1 MPSTKTKKLAVTLLL
16 GVCAASV
23 MPAHAELA
31 ASGEPPAARQ
41 SWKAVTVAEGV
52 RQPWGIAWLGDGRA
66 LVTSKEGSLHIL
78 NGQKFDEVALQ
89 GMPAVFTGGQ
99 GGLLDIVLH
108 PQDMAKP
115 NPRVYMTV
123 STGTNEANRTTL
135 VQGVFDGK
143 QVTGIKTLFKVGTDK
158 SGGQHFGS
166 RLLWLPDGTLL
177 MSVADGG
184 NPPLRIGDRLAREQA
199 QNPATHL
206 GSILRLTDDGKPAPG
221 NPLAAKGAL
230 PEIWS
235 MGHRN
240 VQGLALD
247 PQSGRVW
254 ATEHGPYGGDELN
267 LVVAGGNYGW
277 PLQGYGADYKTHEPV
292 GKHEVAG
299 MINPSVAW
307 VPSPAPS
314 GLAFYTGD
322 KVPAWRGSVFSGGL
336 AAKDIRRVALDA
348 SGKVTG
354 QDRLAI
360 GARVRDV
367 KQGPDGYLYALTDES
382 NGRLLRIVAD

>member
-1 MPSTKTKKLAVTLLL
+1 MFQLRRTSILLAWAL
-16 GVCAASV
+16 AAA
-23 MPAHAELA
+23 PAAHAELQA
-31 ASGEPPAARQ
+31 TGEPPAARQ
-41 SWKAVTVAEGV
+41 AWKAETVAEGV
-52 RQPWGIAWLGDGRA
+52 RQPWGIAWLGEGRA
-66 LVTSKEGSLHIL
+66 LVTSKLGSLHL
-78 NGQKFDEVALQ
+78 LSGNKFEDVALE
-89 GMPAVFTGGQ
+89 GMPKVFTGGQ

-108 PQDMAKP
+108 PQDAGKAQQ
-115 NPRVYMTV
+115 RVYMTV
-123 STGTNEANRTTL
+123 STGTNDANRTTL
-135 VQGVFDGK
+135 VRGVFDGK
-143 QVTGIKTLFKVGTDK
+143 KVTGIETLFKVATDK

-166 RLLWLPDGTLL
+166 RLLWLPDGSLL

-206 GSILRLTDDGKPAPG
+206 GSILRLTDEGKPAPG

-240 VQGLALD
+240 IQGLARD
-247 PQSGRVW
+247 PVSGRIW
-254 ATEHGPYGGDELN
+254 AIEHGPYGGDELN

-314 GLAFYTGD
+314 GLAVYSGD
-322 KVPAWRGSVFSGGL
+322 KIPAWRGSVFSGGL

-348 SGKVTG
+348 AGQVTG

-360 GARVRDV
+360 GERVRDV

-382 NGRLLRIVAD
+382 NGKLLRIVAQ

>member
-1 MPSTKTKKLAVTLLL
+1 MSHFRSVRATAIAAAMLALSL
-16 GVCAASV
+16 
-23 MPAHAELA
+23 PAHAELA
-31 ASGEPPAARQ
+31 ATGEPPAAKQAWR
-41 SWKAVTVAEGV
+41 AVTVAEGV

-66 LVTSKEGSLHIL
+66 LVTSKQGTLHIL
-78 NGQKFDEVALQ
+78 NGQKFDEVALE
-89 GMPAVFTGGQ
+89 GMPKVFTGGQ
-99 GGLLDIVLH
+99 GGLLDIALH
-108 PQDMAKP
+108 PQDANKP

-123 STGTNEANRTTL
+123 ATGTSEANRTTL

-143 QVTGIKTLFKVGTDK
+143 KVTGIKTLFQVSTDK

-199 QNPATHL
+199 QNLATHQ
-206 GSILRLTDDGKPAPG
+206 GSILRLTEEGKPAPG

-240 VQGLALD
+240 IQGLARD
-247 PQSGRVW
+247 PVSGRIW

-267 LVVAGGNYGW
+267 LVAAGGNYGW
-277 PLQGYGADYKTHEPV
+277 PLQSYGADYKTHEPV

-314 GLAFYTGD
+314 GLAVYSGD
-322 KVPAWRGSVFSGGL
+322 KIPAWRGSVFSGGL
-336 AAKDIRRVALDA
+336 AAKDIRRVVVNAA
-348 SGKVTG
+348 GQVTG

-360 GARVRDV
+360 GERVRDV
-367 KQGPDGYLYALTDES
+367 RQGPDGYLYALTDES
-382 NGRLLRIVAD
+382 NGKLLRIVAQ

>member
-1 MPSTKTKKLAVTLLL
+1 MSHFRSLRTPALA
-16 GVCAASV
+16 AAMLALSLS
-23 MPAHAELA
+23 ARAELA
-31 ASGEPPAARQ
+31 ATGEPPAAKQAWR
-41 SWKAVTVAEGV
+41 AVTVADGV

-66 LVTSKEGSLHIL
+66 LVTSKQGSLHIL
-78 NGQKFDEVALQ
+78 NGQKFDEVALE

-108 PQDMAKP
+108 PQDAAKP

-143 QVTGIKTLFKVGTDK
+143 KVTDIKTLFKVSTDK

-184 NPPLRIGDRLAREQA
+184 NPPLRVKDRLAREQA

-206 GSILRLTDDGKPAPG
+206 GSILRLTDEGKPAPG

-240 VQGLALD
+240 VQGLARD
-247 PQSGRVW
+247 PVSGRIW

-277 PLQGYGADYKTHEPV
+277 PLQTYGADYQTHEPV

-314 GLAFYTGD
+314 GLAVYSGD
-322 KVPAWRGSVFSGGL
+322 KIPSWRGSVFSGGL
-336 AAKDIRRVALDA
+336 AAKDIRRVAVDA
-348 SGKVTG
+348 AGQVTG

-367 KQGPDGYLYALTDES
+367 KQGPDGYLYALTDED
-382 NGRLLRIVAD
+382 NGRLLRIVAQ

>member
-1 MPSTKTKKLAVTLLL
+1 MPHRRHPLRSTAVAAALLLL
-16 GVCAASV
+16 GLPA
-23 MPAHAELA
+23 AHAELA
-31 ASGEPPAARQ
+31 ATGEPPAAKQ
-41 SWKAVTVAEGV
+41 AWKAVTVAEGV
-52 RQPWGIAWLGDGRA
+52 RQPWGIAWLGEGRA
-66 LVTSKEGSLHIL
+66 LVTSKQGTLHLL
-78 NGQKFDEVALQ
+78 NGKKFEDVALE
-89 GMPAVFTGGQ
+89 GMPKVFAGGQ
-99 GGLLDIVLH
+99 GGLLDIVIH
-108 PQDMAKP
+108 PQDAAKP

-123 STGTNEANRTTL
+123 STGTNDANRTTL
-135 VQGVFDGK
+135 VRGVFDGK
-143 QVTGIKTLFKVGTDK
+143 KVTGIQTLFKVAMDK

-199 QNPATHL
+199 QNLATHQ
-206 GSILRLTDDGKPAPG
+206 GSILRLTDEGKPAPG

-235 MGHRN
+235 FGHRN

-247 PQSGRVW
+247 PVSGRVW

-277 PLQGYGADYKTHEPV
+277 PLQSYGADYKTHEPV

-299 MINPSVAW
+299 MLNPSVAW

-314 GLAFYTGD
+314 GLAVYTGD
-322 KVPAWRGSVFSGGL
+322 KIPAWRGSVFSGGL
-336 AAKDIRRVALDA
+336 AAKDIRRIAVDA

-354 QDRLAI
+354 QDRLDI

-367 KQGPDGYLYALTDES
+367 RQGPDGYLYALTDED
-382 NGRLLRIVAD
+382 NGRLLRIEAQ

>member
-1 MPSTKTKKLAVTLLL
+1 MFQLRRTSILLAWALTAAPSAW
-16 GVCAASV
+16 
-23 MPAHAELA
+23 AELQA
-31 ASGEPPAARQ
+31 TGEPPAVKQ
-41 SWKAVTVAEGV
+41 GWKAETLAQGV
-52 RQPWGIAWLGDGRA
+52 RQPWGIAWLGEGRA
-66 LVTSKEGSLHIL
+66 LVTSKQGTLHLL
-78 NGQKFDEVALQ
+78 NGKKFEDVALE
-89 GMPAVFTGGQ
+89 GMPKVFTGGQ
-99 GGLLDIVLH
+99 GGLLDIVIH
-108 PQDMAKP
+108 PQDTGKP

-135 VQGVFDGK
+135 VRGVFDGK
-143 QVTGIKTLFKVGTDK
+143 KVTGIQTLFKVATDK

-199 QNPATHL
+199 QNMATHQ
-206 GSILRLTDDGKPAPG
+206 GSILRLTEEGKPAPG

-235 MGHRN
+235 VGHRN

-247 PQSGRVW
+247 PVSGRVW

-277 PLQGYGADYKTHEPV
+277 PLQSYGADYKTHEPV
-292 GKHEVAG
+292 GKHEVAS
-299 MINPSVAW
+299 MLNPSVAW

-314 GLAFYTGD
+314 GLAVYTGD
-322 KVPAWRGSVFSGGL
+322 RIAAWRGSIFSGGL
-336 AAKDIRRVALDA
+336 AARDIRRIAVDA
-348 SGKVTG
+348 NGKVTG

-367 KQGPDGYLYALTDES
+367 RQGPDGYLYALTDED
-382 NGRLLRIVAD
+382 NGRLLRIVPQ

>member
-1 MPSTKTKKLAVTLLL
+1 MLIIKRTRLATALLL
-16 GVCAASV
+16 GAFAASA

-31 ASGEPPAARQ
+31 ATGEPPAAKQ
-41 SWKAVTVAEGV
+41 QWKAVTVAEGV
-52 RQPWGIAWLGDGRA
+52 RQPWGIAWLGEGRA
-66 LVTSKEGSLHIL
+66 LVTSKQGSLHLL
-78 NGQKFDEVALQ
+78 NGKTFTDVALE
-89 GMPAVFTGGQ
+89 GMPKVFTGGQ

-108 PQDMAKP
+108 PQDANKP

-135 VQGVFDGK
+135 VRGVFDGK
-143 QVTGIKTLFKVGTDK
+143 KVTGIQTLFKVATEK

-199 QNPATHL
+199 QNLATHQ
-206 GSILRLTDDGKPAPG
+206 GSILRLTEDGKPAPG

-235 MGHRN
+235 YGHRN

-247 PQSGRVW
+247 PVSGRVW

-277 PLQGYGADYKTHEPV
+277 PLQSYGADYTTHEPV

-314 GLAFYTGD
+314 GLAVYTGD
-322 KVPAWRGSVFSGGL
+322 KIAAWRGSIFSGGL
-336 AAKDIRRVALDA
+336 AAKDIRRIAVDA
-348 SGKVTG
+348 HGKVTG

-367 KQGPDGYLYALTDES
+367 RQGPDGYLYALTDED
-382 NGRLLRIVAD
+382 NGRLLRIVAQ

>member
-1 MPSTKTKKLAVTLLL
+1 MSHFRSLRTPALA
-16 GVCAASV
+16 AAMLALSLS
-23 MPAHAELA
+23 ARAELA
-31 ASGEPPAARQ
+31 ATGEPPAAKQAWR
-41 SWKAVTVAEGV
+41 AVTVADGV

-66 LVTSKEGSLHIL
+66 LVTSKQGSLHIL
-78 NGQKFDEVALQ
+78 NGQKFDEVALE

-108 PQDMAKP
+108 PQDAAKP

-143 QVTGIKTLFKVGTDK
+143 KVTDIKTLFKVSTDK

-166 RLLWLPDGTLL
+166 RLLWLPDGSLL

-184 NPPLRIGDRLAREQA
+184 NPPLRIVDRLAREQA

-206 GSILRLTDDGKPAPG
+206 GSILRLTDEGKPAPG

-240 VQGLALD
+240 IQGLARD
-247 PQSGRVW
+247 PVSGRIW

-314 GLAFYTGD
+314 GLAVYSGD
-322 KVPAWRGSVFSGGL
+322 KIPAWRGSVFSGGL

-348 SGKVTG
+348 AGQVTG

-360 GARVRDV
+360 GERVRDV

-382 NGRLLRIVAD
+382 NGKLLRIVAQ

>member
-1 MPSTKTKKLAVTLLL
+1 MFQLRRISILLALALVAAPSAW
-16 GVCAASV
+16 
-23 MPAHAELA
+23 AELQA
-31 ASGEPPAARQ
+31 MGEPPASRQ
-41 SWKAVTVAEGV
+41 GWKAETVAQGV
-52 RQPWGIAWLGDGRA
+52 RQPWGIAWLGEGRA
-66 LVTSKEGSLHIL
+66 LVTSKQGTLHLL
-78 NGQKFDEVALQ
+78 NGKKFEDVALE
-89 GMPAVFTGGQ
+89 GMPNVFTGGQ

-108 PQDMAKP
+108 PQDAGKP

-135 VQGVFDGK
+135 VRGVFDGK
-143 QVTGIKTLFKVGTDK
+143 KVTGIQTLFKVATDK

-184 NPPLRIGDRLAREQA
+184 NPPLRVKDRLAREQA
-199 QNPATHL
+199 QNLATHQ
-206 GSILRLTDDGKPAPG
+206 GSILRLTEEGKPAPG

-235 MGHRN
+235 YGHRN

-247 PQSGRVW
+247 PVSGRVW

-277 PLQGYGADYKTHEPV
+277 PLQSYGADYKTHEPV

-299 MINPSVAW
+299 MLNPSVAW

-314 GLAFYTGD
+314 GLAVYTGD
-322 KVPAWRGSVFSGGL
+322 KIAAWRGSIFSGGL
-336 AAKDIRRVALDA
+336 AARDIRRIAVDA

-367 KQGPDGYLYALTDES
+367 RQGPDGYLYALTDED
-382 NGRLLRIVAD
+382 NGRLLRIVPQ

>member
-1 MPSTKTKKLAVTLLL
+1 MSHFRSLRTPALA
-16 GVCAASV
+16 AAMLALSLS
-23 MPAHAELA
+23 ARAELA
-31 ASGEPPAARQ
+31 ATGEPPAAKQAWR
-41 SWKAVTVAEGV
+41 AVTVADGV

-66 LVTSKEGSLHIL
+66 LVTSKQGSLHIL
-78 NGQKFDEVALQ
+78 NGQKFDEVALE

-108 PQDMAKP
+108 PQDAAKP

-143 QVTGIKTLFKVGTDK
+143 KVTDIKTLFKVSTDK

-184 NPPLRIGDRLAREQA
+184 NPPLRVKDRLAREQA

-206 GSILRLTDDGKPAPG
+206 GSILRLTDEGKPAPG

-235 MGHRN
+235 YGHRN

-247 PQSGRVW
+247 PVSGRVW

-277 PLQGYGADYKTHEPV
+277 PLQSYGADYKTHEPV

-299 MINPSVAW
+299 MLNPSVAW

-314 GLAFYTGD
+314 GLAVYTGD
-322 KVPAWRGSVFSGGL
+322 KIPAWRGSVFSGGL
-336 AAKDIRRVALDA
+336 AAKDIRRIAVDA

-354 QDRLAI
+354 QDRLDI

-367 KQGPDGYLYALTDES
+367 RQGPDGYLYALTDED
-382 NGRLLRIVAD
+382 NGRLLRIQAQ

>member
-1 MPSTKTKKLAVTLLL
+1 MFQLRRISILLALALTAAPSAW
-16 GVCAASV
+16 
-23 MPAHAELA
+23 AELPA
-31 ASGEPPAARQ
+31 TGEPPAAQ
-41 SWKAVTVAEGV
+41 QAWKAETVAQGV
-52 RQPWGIAWLGDGRA
+52 RQPWGIAWLGEGRA
-66 LVTSKEGSLHIL
+66 LVTSKQGTLHLL
-78 NGQKFDEVALQ
+78 NGKSFEDVALE
-89 GMPAVFTGGQ
+89 GMPNVFTGGQ

-108 PQDMAKP
+108 PQDAGKP

-135 VQGVFDGK
+135 VRGVFDGK
-143 QVTGIKTLFKVGTDK
+143 KVTGIQTLFKVATDK

-184 NPPLRIGDRLAREQA
+184 NPPLRVKDRLAREQA
-199 QNPATHL
+199 QNLATHQ
-206 GSILRLTDDGKPAPG
+206 GSILRLTEEGKPAPG

-235 MGHRN
+235 YGHRN

-247 PQSGRVW
+247 PVSGRVW

-277 PLQGYGADYKTHEPV
+277 PLQSYGADYKTHEPV

-299 MINPSVAW
+299 MLNPSVAW

-314 GLAFYTGD
+314 GLAVYTGD
-322 KVPAWRGSVFSGGL
+322 KIAAWRGSIFSGGL
-336 AAKDIRRVALDA
+336 AARDIRRIAVGAN
-348 SGKVTG
+348 GKVTG

-367 KQGPDGYLYALTDES
+367 RQGPDGYLYALTDED
-382 NGRLLRIVAD
+382 NGRLLRIVPQ

>member
-1 MPSTKTKKLAVTLLL
+1 MPILKRTYLATALLF
-16 GVCAASV
+16 GTIAALA

-31 ASGEPPAARQ
+31 ASGEPPAAKQ
-41 SWKAVTVAEGV
+41 GWKAVTVADGV

-66 LVTSKEGSLHIL
+66 LVTSKQGSLHVL
-78 NGQKFDEVALQ
+78 NGQKFDEVALE

-108 PQDMAKP
+108 PQDAAKP

-123 STGTNEANRTTL
+123 STGTSEANRTTL

-143 QVTGIKTLFKVGTDK
+143 KVTGIRTLFKVSTDK

-184 NPPLRIGDRLAREQA
+184 NPPLRVKDRLAREQA

-206 GSILRLTDDGKPAPG
+206 GSILRLTDEGKPAPG

-240 VQGLALD
+240 IQGLARD
-247 PQSGRVW
+247 PVSGRIW

-314 GLAFYTGD
+314 GLAVYSGD
-322 KVPAWRGSVFSGGL
+322 KIAAWRGSVFSGGL
-336 AAKDIRRVALDA
+336 ASKDIRRVALDA
-348 SGKVTG
+348 AGQVTG

-367 KQGPDGYLYALTDES
+367 KQGPDGYLYALTDED
-382 NGRLLRIVAD
+382 NGRLLRIVAQ

>member
-1 MPSTKTKKLAVTLLL
+1 MSHFRSVRATAIAAAMLALSL
-16 GVCAASV
+16 
-23 MPAHAELA
+23 PAHAELA
-31 ASGEPPAARQ
+31 ASGEPPAAKQAWR
-41 SWKAVTVAEGV
+41 AVTVAEGV
-52 RQPWGIAWLGDGRA
+52 RQPWGMAWLGDGRA
-66 LVTSKEGSLHIL
+66 LVTSKQGTLHIL
-78 NGQKFDEVALQ
+78 NGQTFDEVALD
-89 GMPAVFTGGQ
+89 GMPKIFTGGQ
-99 GGLLDIVLH
+99 GGLLDIALH
-108 PQDMAKP
+108 PSDANKA

-123 STGTNEANRTTL
+123 STGTSEANRTTL
-135 VQGVFDGK
+135 VQGVFDGQK
-143 QVTGIKTLFKVGTDK
+143 VAGIKTLFQVSTDK

-206 GSILRLTDDGKPAPG
+206 GAILRLTDEGKPAPG

-240 VQGLALD
+240 IQGLARD
-247 PQSGRVW
+247 PVSGRIW

-277 PLQGYGADYKTHEPV
+277 PLQSYGADYKTHAPV
-292 GKHEVAG
+292 GKHAVAG

-314 GLAFYTGD
+314 GLAVYSGD
-322 KVPAWRGSVFSGGL
+322 KIPAWRGSVFSGGL
-336 AAKDIRRVALDA
+336 AARDIRRVAVDA
-348 SGKVTG
+348 AGQVTG

-360 GARVRDV
+360 GERVRDV

-382 NGRLLRIVAD
+382 NGKLLRIVAQ

>member
-1 MPSTKTKKLAVTLLL
+1 MSHFRSVRATAIAAAMLALSL
-16 GVCAASV
+16 
-23 MPAHAELA
+23 PAHAELA
-31 ASGEPPAARQ
+31 ATGEPPAAKQAWR
-41 SWKAVTVAEGV
+41 AVTVAEGV

-66 LVTSKEGSLHIL
+66 LVTSKQGTLHIL
-78 NGQKFDEVALQ
+78 NGQKFDEVALE
-89 GMPAVFTGGQ
+89 GMPKVFTGGQ
-99 GGLLDIVLH
+99 GGLLDIALH
-108 PQDMAKP
+108 PQDANKP

-123 STGTNEANRTTL
+123 ATGTSEANRTTL

-143 QVTGIKTLFKVGTDK
+143 KVTGIKTLFQVSTDK

-206 GSILRLTDDGKPAPG
+206 GSILRLTDEGKPAPG

-240 VQGLALD
+240 IQGLARD
-247 PQSGRVW
+247 PVSGRIW

-267 LVVAGGNYGW
+267 LVAAGGNYGW
-277 PLQGYGADYKTHEPV
+277 PLQSYGADYKTHEPV

-314 GLAFYTGD
+314 GLAVYSGD
-322 KVPAWRGSVFSGGL
+322 KIPAWRGSVFSGGL
-336 AAKDIRRVALDA
+336 AAKDIRRVVVNAA
-348 SGKVTG
+348 GQVTG

-360 GARVRDV
+360 GERVRDV
-367 KQGPDGYLYALTDES
+367 RQGPDGYLYALTDES
-382 NGRLLRIVAD
+382 NGKLLRIVAQ

>member
-1 MPSTKTKKLAVTLLL
+1 MPTIKRTYLATVLMFGAMAMSTFPV
-16 GVCAASV
+16 
-23 MPAHAELA
+23 HAELV
-31 ASGEPPAARQ
+31 ASGEPPAAKQ
-41 SWKAVTVAEGV
+41 GWKAVTVAEGV
-52 RQPWGIAWLGDGRA
+52 RQPWGMAWLGDGRA
-66 LVTSKEGSLHIL
+66 LVTSKEGTLHLL
-78 NGQKFDEVALQ
+78 NGHKFDDVPLI
-89 GMPAVFTGGQ
+89 GMPAIFTGGQ

-108 PQDMAKP
+108 PQDAGKP
-115 NPRVYMTV
+115 HPRVYMTV
-123 STGTNEANRTTL
+123 STGTSEANRTTL

-143 QVTGIKTLFKVGTDK
+143 QVTGIRTLFQVSTDK

-199 QNPATHL
+199 QNRATHL
-206 GSILRLTDDGKPAPG
+206 GSILRLTDEGKPAPG
-221 NPLAAKGAL
+221 NPLAARGAL

-240 VQGLALD
+240 IQGLARD
-247 PQSGRVW
+247 PVSGRIW

-277 PLQGYGADYKTHEPV
+277 PLQSYGADYKTREPV

-299 MINPSVAW
+299 MISPSVAW

-314 GLAFYTGD
+314 GLAVYSGD
-322 KVPAWRGSVFSGGL
+322 KIPAWRGSVFSGGL
-336 AAKDIRRVALDA
+336 AAKDIRRVVLDA
-348 SGKVTG
+348 AGQVTG

-360 GARVRDV
+360 GERVRDV

-382 NGRLLRIVAD
+382 NGKLLRIIAQ

>member
-1 MPSTKTKKLAVTLLL
+1 MSHFRSVRATAIAAAMLALSL
-16 GVCAASV
+16 
-23 MPAHAELA
+23 PAHAELA
-31 ASGEPPAARQ
+31 ASGEPPAAKQAWR
-41 SWKAVTVAEGV
+41 AVTVAEGV
-52 RQPWGIAWLGDGRA
+52 RQPWGMAWLGDGRA
-66 LVTSKEGSLHIL
+66 LVTSKQGTLHIL
-78 NGQKFDEVALQ
+78 NGQTFDEVALD
-89 GMPAVFTGGQ
+89 GMPKIFTGGQ
-99 GGLLDIVLH
+99 GGLLDIALH
-108 PQDMAKP
+108 PSDANKA

-123 STGTNEANRTTL
+123 STGTSEANRTTL
-135 VQGVFDGK
+135 VQGVFDGQK
-143 QVTGIKTLFKVGTDK
+143 VAGIKTLFQVSTDK

-206 GSILRLTDDGKPAPG
+206 GAILRLTDQGKPAPG

-240 VQGLALD
+240 IQGLARD
-247 PQSGRVW
+247 PVSGRIW

-277 PLQGYGADYKTHEPV
+277 PLQSYGADYKTHAPV
-292 GKHEVAG
+292 GKHAVAG

-314 GLAFYTGD
+314 GLAVYSGD
-322 KVPAWRGSVFSGGL
+322 KIPAWRGSVFSGGL
-336 AAKDIRRVALDA
+336 AARDIRRVAVDA
-348 SGKVTG
+348 AGQVTG

-360 GARVRDV
+360 GERVRDV

-382 NGRLLRIVAD
+382 NGKLLRIVAQ

>member
-1 MPSTKTKKLAVTLLL
+1 MSHFRSVRATAIAAAMLALSL
-16 GVCAASV
+16 
-23 MPAHAELA
+23 PAHAELA
-31 ASGEPPAARQ
+31 ATGEPPAAKQAWR
-41 SWKAVTVAEGV
+41 AVTVAEGV

-66 LVTSKEGSLHIL
+66 LVTSKQGTLHIL
-78 NGQKFDEVALQ
+78 NGQKFDEVALE
-89 GMPAVFTGGQ
+89 GMPKVFTGGQ
-99 GGLLDIVLH
+99 GGLLDIALH
-108 PQDMAKP
+108 PQDANKP

-123 STGTNEANRTTL
+123 ATGTSEANRTTL

-143 QVTGIKTLFKVGTDK
+143 KVTGIKTLFQVSTDK

-206 GSILRLTDDGKPAPG
+206 GSILRLTDEGKPAPG

-240 VQGLALD
+240 IQGLARD
-247 PQSGRVW
+247 PVSGRIW

-267 LVVAGGNYGW
+267 LVAAGGNYGW
-277 PLQGYGADYKTHEPV
+277 PLQSYGADYKTHEPV

-299 MINPSVAW
+299 MNNPSVAW

-314 GLAFYTGD
+314 GLAVYSGD
-322 KVPAWRGSVFSGGL
+322 KIPAWRGSVFSGGL
-336 AAKDIRRVALDA
+336 AAKDIRRVVVNAA
-348 SGKVTG
+348 GQVTG

-360 GARVRDV
+360 GERVRDV
-367 KQGPDGYLYALTDES
+367 RQGPDGYLYALTDES
-382 NGRLLRIVAD
+382 NGKLLRIVAQ

>member
-1 MPSTKTKKLAVTLLL
+1 MFQLRRTSILLAWALTAAPSAW
-16 GVCAASV
+16 
-23 MPAHAELA
+23 AELQA
-31 ASGEPPAARQ
+31 TGEPPAAQ
-41 SWKAVTVAEGV
+41 QPWKAVTVAEGV
-52 RQPWGIAWLGDGRA
+52 RQPWGIAWLGEGRA
-66 LVTSKEGSLHIL
+66 LVTSKQGTLHLL
-78 NGQKFDEVALQ
+78 NGKTFTDVALE
-89 GMPAVFTGGQ
+89 GMPKVFTGGQ

-108 PQDMAKP
+108 PRDAGKP

-123 STGTNEANRTTL
+123 STGTNDANRTTL
-135 VQGVFDGK
+135 VRGVFDGK
-143 QVTGIKTLFKVGTDK
+143 KVTGIQTLFKVATDK

-199 QNPATHL
+199 QNLATHQ
-206 GSILRLTDDGKPAPG
+206 GSILRLTEEGKPAPG

-235 MGHRN
+235 YGHRN

-247 PQSGRVW
+247 PVSGRVW

-277 PLQGYGADYKTHEPV
+277 PLQSYGADYKTHEAV

-299 MINPSVAW
+299 MISPSVAW

-314 GLAFYTGD
+314 GLAVYTGD
-322 KVPAWRGSVFSGGL
+322 KIAAWRGSIFSGGL
-336 AAKDIRRVALDA
+336 AARDIRRIAVDA
-348 SGKVTG
+348 NGKVTG

-367 KQGPDGYLYALTDES
+367 RQGPDGYLYALTDED
-382 NGRLLRIVAD
+382 NGRLLRIVAQ